1 MTSASEIEKRFRN
14 KPELF
19 TLKKHEATKSDAWK
33 YFSLLF
39 KKQGADSDSLTCCMS
54 VCLQVYITN
63 YKLKAQRCLY
73 ICCLLPSQ

>member
-19 TLKKHEATKSDAWK
+19 TLKKHEAAKSDAWK
-33 YFSLLF
+33 YLSLLF
-39 KKQGADSDSLTCCMS
+39 EKQGADSDSLTEVKPV
-54 VCLQVYITN
+54 VCRFVS
-63 YKLKAQRCLY
+63 KLKAQRCLY